1 MGIDWADP
9 KVWFVIVALIAFNG
23 PIAVAAWKFRFI
35 TGLVNVPGGSTQDEA
50 KERAI
55 RKKPGS
61 AVTAMLQEK
70 APNGEPT
77 ATLSYSRVT
86 GLIGAVVVAS
96 LFWVMS
102 NVSIAVAI
110 LDPGE
115 LPDILNGITKLFFVG
130 AALFLPYAFNQ
141 LKALIQ

>member
-1 MGIDWADP
+1 MKIDWDIWL
-9 KVWFVIVALIAFNG
+9 VVLALAAFNV
-23 PIAVAAWKFRFI
+23 PI
-35 TGLVNVPGGSTQDEA
+35 G
-50 KERAI
+50 
-55 RKKPGS
+55 
-61 AVTAMLQEK
+61 VTAWRLRKVDGLADLVEEK
-70 APNGEPT
+70 GPT
-77 ATLSYSRVT
+77 GKNTGAISYSRVT

-96 LFWVMS
+96 LFWIMS

-110 LDPGE
+110 LNPGD

>member
-23 PIAVAAWKFRFI
+23 PIAVAAWKFRFV
-35 TGLVNVPGGSTQDEA
+35 TGLAEALGTGQDASKEAIKEQPPGTA
-50 KERAI
+50 L
-55 RKKPGS
+55 
-61 AVTAMLQEK
+61 TAMLREK

-77 ATLSYSRVT
+77 TTLSYSRVT

-110 LDPGE
+110 LDPAS